1 MWILIPAA
9 TLLLGVGIV
18 VLARRKKNIND
29 NY

>member
-9 TLLLGVGIV
+9 TMLLGVGIV